1 MISLFLFWAIFLQIV
16 LRDIQ
21 FDHQF
26 CLMTV
31 KIYNIRSNNPLSIK
45 SNGIV

>member
-1 MISLFLFWAIFLQIV
+1 MISLFLFWAIFLQVV
-16 LRDIQ
+16 LRTIQ

-26 CLMTV
+26 CLMTI
-31 KIYNIRSNNPLSIK
+31 KIHDIGSDDPLSIK